1 MGGYG
6 SGRWGWH
13 TKATTVEEA
22 LGLPTTHLRAGL
34 NRVAD
39 GKAALAHG
47 TLQWSRGGR
56 VMSSIGYLIAS
67 RAGLPLVRLI
77 YTTTRPSG
85 EKIDSNY
92 QVLAV
97 PTVPHFGGR
106 RWWWVCPLSKHGQ
119 PCGRRVGKLYL
130 PSGGPAFGCRQCY
143 ELTYE
148 GCQESHEYDG
158 LRRSMGFAPAVGRL
172 FEQRYR

>member
-6 SGRWGWH
+6 SGRWNWH

-22 LGLPTTHLRAGL
+22 LGLPTTHLREGL
-34 NRVAD
+34 NRVAA
-39 GKAALAHG
+39 GQAAFVHG

-56 VMSSIGYLIAS
+56 VMSSIGYLIAD
-67 RAGLPLVRLI
+67 RAGLPVVRLI
-77 YTTTRPSG
+77 YTTTRPGG

-106 RWWWVCPLSKHGQ
+106 RWWWVCPLSKNGQ
-119 PCGRRVGKLYL
+119 PCGRCVGKLYL

-148 GCQESHEYDG
+148 SCQESHKYDR
-158 LRRSMGFAPAVGRL
+158 LWRSMGFDPAVGRL
-172 FEQRYR
+172 LERRYR